1 MLDLLF
7 TAMEVDADL
16 NEADE
21 DAGDDE
27 DESVYELHIVVVE
40 HLQRCEHIKV
50 LSSHHTREFTNKSIH
65 VVDKQGVNKQK
76 HKCVKKAHVCLKKH
90 TCAFSKKCV

>member
-40 HLQRCEHIKV
+40 HLQRCQHIKV
-50 LSSHHTREFTNKSIH
+50 LSSQHTREFTSRSIH
-65 VVDKQGVNKQK
+65 VVNKRKYTCVPKNTNGKLQGE
-76 HKCVKKAHVCLKKH
+76 LE
-90 TCAFSKKCV
+90 